1 MADHSTVSGMAA
13 LSICEALML
22 ALNDA
27 NVLPEAEIM
36 GVLQDA
42 ALTHQ
47 QAEGSDADLERHRA
61 AADLINRIISGGNS
75 VRRRAR

>member
-1 MADHSTVSGMAA
+1 
-13 LSICEALML
+13 ML

-27 NVLPEAEIM
+27 NVLPEHEIM
-36 GVLQDA
+36 GVLKDA
-42 ALTHQ
+42 AMTHE

-75 VRRRAR
+75 VRRAR

>member
-1 MADHSTVSGMAA
+1 MADQSTASGLAA

-27 NVLPEAEIM
+27 NVLPEHEIM
-36 GVLQDA
+36 GVLKDA
-42 ALTHQ
+42 AMTHE

-75 VRRRAR
+75 VRRAR